1 MIDRRSFLSRL
12 GLAGSG
18 LLVAPLIPFH
28 RALAQGKDLPH
39 RNFIFAYFDGG
50 WDTLLS
56 VDPRDPGRFDDSE
69 EALGLYGIEL
79 GWQAIEAANP
89 GVYTLDRLIRPE
101 GSQIDFG
108 PAMADFAPHFDVS
121 CVVRGLSM
129 DTVTHEVGRRYFLT
143 GMMPVGTR
151 AKGSSVSTQVAAQQ
165 GDRAPIPNLISRAEG
180 YNEGDP
186 AYASPMKIANVDD
199 LVAVL
204 NDGPFAPMNNVR
216 RHLELYRSQRVRCDT
231 DRLDRWG
238 LMTLLED
245 SQKKARELVDG
256 GLGDRFRLGNN
267 RDPEM
272 AQLRERYGY
281 VPWDLTSGEA
291 QAAMALQALKYN
303 TSQCVTI
310 QIARGLDSHA
320 DDWEDDHPE
329 RQADGWRAL
338 AQLVSDLKTED
349 DPVAP
354 GKKLIDTTTV
364 LVFSEFGRTS
374 LINNRGGRD
383 HSLTSACMLIGAGVP
398 HNQVVGASK
407 DTGMIPLPIDPLS
420 GAVVEE
426 GGVTLTPSTVVA
438 SLLQGA
444 GLDTDHLRTNGLP
457 CLMPDQ

>member
-1 MIDRRSFLSRL
+1 MNRRHFLARL

-18 LLVAPLIPFH
+18 LILAPLLPFH
-28 RALAQGKDLPH
+28 RALAAGKAPPH

-56 VDPRDPGRFDDSE
+56 VDPREPGRFDDTE
-69 EALGLYGIEL
+69 DALGMFGIQL

-89 GVYTLDRLIRPE
+89 GIYTLDRLIQPE
-101 GSQIDFG
+101 GSLIKFG
-108 PAMADFAPHFDVS
+108 PTMSSFAPHFDVS
-121 CVVRGLSM
+121 CVLRGLSM
-129 DTVTHEVGRRYFLT
+129 DTVTHEVGRRFFLT
-143 GMMPVGTR
+143 GLMPVGTR

-165 GDRAPIPNLISRAEG
+165 GDRAPIPNLVARAEG
-180 YNEGDP
+180 YNAGDP
-186 AYASPMKIANVDD
+186 HFASPMKIANVDD

-204 NDGPFAPMNNVR
+204 NDGASAPLSHIR

-238 LMTLLED
+238 LMSLIET
-245 SQKKARELVDG
+245 SQRKARELVEG

-272 AQLRERYGY
+272 AALRERYGY
-281 VPWDLTSGEA
+281 LPWDLTSGAA
-291 QAAMALQALKYN
+291 QAAMAFQALKYN

-310 QIARGLDSHA
+310 QVARGLDTHA
-320 DDWEDDHPE
+320 DDWEDEHPA
-329 RQADGWRAL
+329 RQAAGWQAL
-338 AQLVSDLKTED
+338 AQLVSDLKAED

-354 GKKLIDTTTV
+354 GQKLIETTTI

-374 LINNRGGRD
+374 LLNNRGGRD
-383 HSLTSACMLIGAGVP
+383 HSLTTACMMIGAGVP
-398 HNQVVGASK
+398 HNQAIGASK
-407 DTGMIPLPIDPLS
+407 DIGMIPLPIDPIT

-426 GGVTLTPSTVVA
+426 GGVTLNPSTVVA

-444 GLDTDHLRTNGLP
+444 GLDTDHLRTDGLP
-457 CLMPDQ
+457 CLMTDR